1 MDSQKLENLL
11 NLALDATPS
20 EREKSL
26 NLSVGYDEADNMW
39 NLIVKYVG
47 SLENIRNIGISAV
60 ELLNNY
66 AILTVQES
74 LIDRIATM
82 DEIVFVE
89 KPKRL
94 NFAVLNGRS
103 VSCISGVQEGIE
115 GLYGEGVIIAVI
127 DSGIDYANNVFRN
140 SDGTTRIIGLWDQTA
155 VPEEG
160 RLPPEGYDIG
170 VYYDSEDINEA
181 LKYDNRTMQQQVVKS
196 IDTSG
201 HGTAVAAIAAG
212 NFSQDKSIYL
222 GIAPKSNIL
231 AVKLGLPLENSFP
244 RTSELMQALDF
255 CVRTSM
261 KLNTPIVINL
271 SFGNTYGS
279 HDGTSLIET
288 YIDQVSGV
296 GVNTIVAG
304 TGNEGAVAGHTSGY
318 VENQRNTMVEL
329 VIERYEPT
337 INLQIWKYYVD
348 IFDIEVITPSG
359 RSILVS
365 GRTAGSYRYG
375 TDLTE
380 LLVYYG
386 EPSPFSQYQEIYI
399 DFIPRET
406 YITEGIW
413 QIKIYGRRVV
423 YGRYDMWLPAGA
435 NLNGSRF
442 TRPTPDTTLTIPSTA
457 RKIISVGAYNG
468 YNNSYADFSGRGFDR
483 TGGIVKPDI
492 VAPGVDITTAAAGG
506 GTITASGTSF
516 ATPFVSGSAALLM
529 EWGIVRGNDM
539 YLYGEKIKAYMIRG
553 AKQLPGEVSPSEKTG
568 WGALCLADSFP

>member
-11 NLALDATPS
+11 NLALNATPE

-26 NLSVGYDEADNMW
+26 NLSVGYDIMNNMW

-47 SLENIRNIGISAV
+47 SLENIRNAGISAV

-66 AILTVQES
+66 AILTVPEV
-74 LIDRIATM
+74 LIDAVSAM
-82 DEIVFVE
+82 DEIIFVE

-94 NFAVLNGRS
+94 NFAVINGRS
-103 VSCISGVQEGIE
+103 ASCISGVQEGID
-115 GLYGEGVIIAVI
+115 GLYGEGIITAII
-127 DSGIDYANNVFRN
+127 DSGIDYNNSVFRN
-140 SDGTTRIIGLWDQTA
+140 QDGTTRIMGIWDQT
-155 VPEEG
+155 VEG
-160 RLPPEGYDIG
+160 NPPMEYDIG
-170 VYYDSEDINEA
+170 TFYDREEINEA
-181 LKYDNRTMQQQVVKS
+181 LEQNAGLKQQQIVRS
-196 IDTSG
+196 TDTSG

-212 NFSQDKSIYL
+212 NFSEDKRVSL
-222 GIAPKSNIL
+222 GVATKSDIL
-231 AVKLGLPLENSFP
+231 AVKLGVPLENSFP
-244 RTSELMQALDF
+244 RTSELMQAIDF
-255 CVRTSM
+255 CVRTS
-261 KLNTPIVINL
+261 LNLRKPIVINL

-288 YIDQVSGV
+288 YIDEVSGV

-304 TGNEGAVAGHTSGY
+304 TGNEGAMAGHTSGY
-318 VENQRNTMVEL
+318 VTSGSTVLTEL
-329 VIERYEPT
+329 VIGRYEPT

-348 IFDIEVITPSG
+348 IFDIEVVTPSG
-359 RSILVS
+359 RNIMIS
-365 GRTAGSYRYG
+365 GRDTGSYRYG
-375 TDLTE
+375 TDITE

-413 QIKIYGRRVV
+413 QIKLHGRRVV
-423 YGRYDMWLPAGA
+423 YGRYDMWLPSGA

-442 TRPTPDTTLTIPSTA
+442 TKPTAETTLTIPSTA
-457 RKIISVGAYNG
+457 RKIISAGAYNS

-506 GTITASGTSF
+506 GNITASGTSF
-516 ATPFVSGSAALLM
+516 ATPFVSGSAALMM

-539 YLYGEKIKAYMIRG
+539 YLYGEKVKAYMIRG
-553 AKQLPGEVSPSEKTG
+553 ARQLPGERSPSEKTG
-568 WGALCLADSFP
+568 WGALCVADSLPR